1 MGNDIQEKLMSQYC
15 QVSGGETVNTEVSF
29 DIMVSHRSTTLK
41 KLTGMNFPESESLS
55 VVSDCCNSMGI
66 VHGIL

>member
-1 MGNDIQEKLMSQYC
+1 MAGNRRHVAEDLGVDE
-15 QVSGGETVNTEVSF
+15 GGSRNKVY
-29 DIMVSHRSTTLK
+29 TTLK